1 MKSQGASDALAR
13 TAAVNMITIG
23 QVFYLL
29 NSRYLLDSALSIAAH
44 RGNRYLPLGIGAV
57 VILQAIFTYAP
68 PLQATFGTEAIPL
81 RVWPWL
87 LLGGLAF
94 FLVVEAEKL
103 VIRSSASLRRAVA
116 DVEAG

>member
-1 MKSQGASDALAR
+1 
-13 TAAVNMITIG
+13 
-23 QVFYLL
+23 VFYLL

-57 VILQAIFTYAP
+57 VVLQLIFTYAP

-87 LLGGLAF
+87 LAGGQAF
-94 FLVVEAEKL
+94 CLVVEAEKL